1 MNKDELPFSPAA
13 ERNQGPILAALAG
26 LLAPDAS
33 ILEIASGTGQHAAH
47 FAAARPGWR
56 WWPSDAQA
64 EALPSIAARCAGLAN
79 VAAPVRLDVTADPWP
94 EWPTPFDAVYCAN
107 LLHIAPWPTC
117 RALMA
122 GAARSLRPRGL
133 LVLYGP
139 FVVDGEPT
147 APSNLAFDA
156 DLRRRNPQWGLRHLG
171 EVLIEAVQAGLAPD
185 RRLEMPANNLLL
197 GLRRGGP
204 GVVRSKS
211 QQLHV

>member
-13 ERNQGPILAALAG
+13 ERNQGPILAALA
-26 LLAPDAS
+26 
-33 ILEIASGTGQHAAH
+33 
-47 FAAARPGWR
+47 
-56 WWPSDAQA
+56 
-64 EALPSIAARCAGLAN
+64 
-79 VAAPVRLDVTADPWP
+79 
-94 EWPTPFDAVYCAN
+94 
-107 LLHIAPWPTC
+107 
-117 RALMA
+117 
-122 GAARSLRPRGL
+122 GL

-204 GVVRSKS
+204 GAVRSKS